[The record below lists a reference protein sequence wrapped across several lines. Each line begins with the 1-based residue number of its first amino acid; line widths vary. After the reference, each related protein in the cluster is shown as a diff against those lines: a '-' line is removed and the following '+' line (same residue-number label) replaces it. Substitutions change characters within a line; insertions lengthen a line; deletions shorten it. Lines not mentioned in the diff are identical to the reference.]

1 MILAWLSLLALALPA
16 LAAAWLALTSRPRA
30 ALGTALGALLALGLG
45 VALGG
50 DDLALQKVV
59 SALVMPVGLLWLAML
74 GTTLWAWAQGPR
86 ALARATAS
94 LWLLL
99 TVISNPWVSN
109 LALGWL
115 EAQVPVHA
123 LPADAPLDVIVVPGG
138 GAGYAADGVTAQV
151 GDFGDRVVLAA
162 RLYRTG
168 KARRLVTTGS
178 SISGISAVQDLTQ
191 ATRAIWLDLGIP
203 DDAITGLPEPKNT
216 SQEIA
221 AVKALASREQW
232 RRVGMLGSAYH
243 LPRILA
249 LCARAGLDVVPIAAD
264 RRAGPMIFHPL
275 YAVPSAGALRTLSI
289 VAWEAIGRAV
299 GR

>member
-1 MILAWLSLLALALPA
+1 MILAWLSLLAVALPA
-16 LAAAWLALTSRPRA
+16 LAAVWLALIARRRA
-30 ALGTALGALLALGLG
+30 ALGAALGALLALGLG
-45 VALGG
+45 VVLGG
-50 DDLALQKVV
+50 GDLALQKVV
-59 SALVMPVGLLWLAML
+59 SALVMPLGLLWLGLL
-74 GTTLWAWAQGPR
+74 GVVLWAWARGPR
-86 ALARATAS
+86 ALALACTS
-94 LWLLL
+94 VWCLL
-99 TVISNPWVSN
+99 TAISNPWISN

-115 EAQVPVHA
+115 EGQVPTSR
-123 LPADAPLDVIVVPGG
+123 LTDDTPLDVIVVPGG

-168 KARRLVTTGS
+168 KTRRLVTTGS
-178 SISGISAVQDLTQ
+178 SIAGISAAQDLTQ
-191 ATRAIWLDLGIP
+191 ATRAIWRDLGIP

-264 RRAGPMIFHPL
+264 RRAGPMIYHPL

>member
-1 MILAWLSLLALALPA
+1 MVLAWLSLLAVALPA
-16 LAAAWLALTSRPRA
+16 IAAAR
-30 ALGTALGALLALGLG
+30 LALGSRRRDALIASSASAVALALG

-50 DDLALQKVV
+50 GDLALQKVV
-59 SALVMPVGLLWLAML
+59 SALVMPLGLLWLALL
-74 GTTLWAWAQGPR
+74 GVVLWAWARGPR
-86 ALARATAS
+86 ALATATTVV
-94 LWLLL
+94 WLAL

-115 EAQVPVHA
+115 EAQVP
-123 LPADAPLDVIVVPGG
+123 PASLDEPLDVIVVPGG

-178 SISGISAVQDLTQ
+178 SISGISAAQDLTQ
-191 ATRAIWLDLGIP
+191 ATRAIWRDLGIP
-203 DDAITGLPEPKNT
+203 DEVITGLPEPKNT
-216 SQEIA
+216 SQEIV
-221 AVKALASREQW
+221 AVKALADRERWQ
-232 RRVGMLGSAYH
+232 RVGMLGSAYH

-249 LCARAGLDVVPIAAD
+249 LCARAGLEVVPIAAD
-264 RRAGPMIFHPL
+264 RRAGPMILHPL
-275 YAVPSAGALRTLSI
+275 YAVPSAGALRTLSM
-289 VAWEAIGRAV
+289 VVWEAIGRAV